1 MDGLVASAY
10 ASSSSSPSSSASS
23 QQSPQSRQETAAKTS
38 PSATKDANDDDGAE
52 DDFRIV
58 SITAAVAEECPADS
72 ELPEQPVTETDPGLN
87 PAVSQKEQKADRR
100 TQPRNQLEIWVATA
114 LDLRETRGLRF
125 DENLRSNARFQNP
138 AICAKMIAFC
148 GLAEHG
154 SHAVPR
160 RAPPEECEFYDQ
172 LAERQIIMSERQAQ
186 QQQANHQ

>member
-23 QQSPQSRQETAAKTS
+23 QQAPKSKQETALNAS
-38 PSATKDANDDDGAE
+38 PSATNDANDDDGAE

-58 SITAAVAEECPADS
+58 SITAAVPEECPVDS
-72 ELPEQPVTETDPGLN
+72 ELPKQQGTGTDPGLK
-87 PAVSQKEQKADRR
+87 PAIPQKENEADRQ
-100 TQPRNQLEIWVATA
+100 TQPRNQLESWVATA
-114 LDLRETRGLRF
+114 LDLRESRGLRF

-160 RAPPEECEFYDQ
+160 CTPPEECEFYDQ

-186 QQQANHQ
+186 QQQTNHQ